1 MIRQKLDS
9 CHSPPSLL
17 TTHQT
22 ASVPHSLFLH
32 PHWPAPANVRA
43 VSTLR
48 TGGVSHA
55 PYDSFNLASHV
66 GDENQAVAEN
76 RRCLR
81 DQLSLPGEP
90 AWLDQVHSNV
100 AVIADHWPQP
110 PRADACVATS
120 RGQVCV
126 VLTADCLPVLFCSRD
141 GTRVAAAHAG
151 WRGLAAGILDNTVR
165 LLSVPGKEL
174 LAWMGPAISQPA
186 FEVGDD
192 VRSVFLA
199 RDSGAAPAFAPNA
212 RQRWQCD
219 LYELAR
225 RNLAQLG
232 VHDVYGGDH
241 CTHAEAERFFS
252 FRRDGQCGRMATL
265 IWVASN

>member
-1 MIRQKLDS
+1 MAVTIDLL
-9 CHSPPSLL
+9 PPN
-17 TTHQT
+17 
-22 ASVPHSLFLH
+22 
-32 PHWPAPANVRA
+32 WPAPPNVRA
-43 VSTLR
+43 ASTYR
-48 TGGVSHA
+48 SGGVSRA
-55 PYDSFNLASHV
+55 PYNDFNLATHV
-66 GDENQAVAEN
+66 GDDHNCVAEN
-76 RRCLR
+76 RRL
-81 DQLSLPGEP
+81 LSERLELPNEP
-90 AWLDQVHSNV
+90 CWLDQVHSNLV
-100 AVIADHWPQP
+100 VTASEWSTP
-110 PRADACVATS
+110 PRADACVAHQAN
-120 RGQVCV
+120 QVCV